1 MCLLLLAFVLRTISL
16 KLPTGEMSM
25 KNLSSLLNVKLFV
38 SVVAETLWTGVSG
51 IAVSAEY
58 MSE

>member
-1 MCLLLLAFVLRTISL
+1 
-16 KLPTGEMSM
+16 MSM
-25 KNLSSLLNVKLFV
+25 KKIPSLLNAKFLISIV
-38 SVVAETLWTGVSG
+38 SETFWTEVSG

>member
-1 MCLLLLAFVLRTISL
+1 MAFVLRTISL

>member
-1 MCLLLLAFVLRTISL
+1 MK
-16 KLPTGEMSM
+16 KLP
-25 KNLSSLLNVKLFV
+25 SLLNVKFLV
-38 SVVAETLWTGVSG
+38 SVVSETFWTGVAG

>member
-1 MCLLLLAFVLRTISL
+1 MK
-16 KLPTGEMSM
+16 KLP
-25 KNLSSLLNVKLFV
+25 SLINAKFLI
-38 SVVAETLWTGVSG
+38 SVVSETVWTGLAG